1 MQQKEREEMTK
12 YIIKLQKK
20 EEEQVKPYP
29 IVINEKG
36 EIAEKS
42 VWLGLFDRVIGF
54 TTTEQGIMLLKPVI
68 GLKDDKDVIGHG
80 IITGYQDFHSSLGL
94 IVESVEEI
102 SE

>member
-1 MQQKEREEMTK
+1 MTR
-12 YIIKLQKK
+12 YIVKLRKG
-20 EEEQVKPYP
+20 EGEQVNPSP

-42 VWLGLFDRVIGF
+42 VWRGIFDRIIGF
-54 TTTEQGIMLLKPVI
+54 TTTEQGIMLFKPVT
-68 GLKDDKDVIGHG
+68 GLKDDKDIVGHG
-80 IITGYQDFHSSLGL
+80 ILTGFQEFHSSLGL